1 MPFIFE
7 YKPTY
12 ILGVGRLYNIQNS
25 LSCDIK
31 MARRRFGFC
40 HFQAEMMKDNLIFFN

>member
-25 LSCDIK
+25 LSYNVK
-31 MARRRFGFC
+31 MVR
-40 HFQAEMMKDNLIFFN
+40 